1 MKKLYRSQNDK
12 MILGVCGGIA
22 EYFEIDPVLVR
33 LGFVLVTMA
42 GGSGILAYIIAA
54 VVIPQRET
62 KSANYTR

>member
-62 KSANYTR
+62 KSVN